1 MEIDINPLVEWQQAQ
16 EQGMLVFWSFLAV
29 VSG

>member
-1 MEIDINPLVEWQQAQ
+1 MEIDINPHVEWQQAQ
-16 EQGMLVFWSFLAV
+16 EQGMLVFDFLAV